1 MVGPLPLR
9 GATCTEE
16 DTHMADRGLT
26 ASIPIWVRVP
36 GIIALVLVGVVVSS
50 MLLGGSSSGGRGMGG
65 MGSSGGHGRG
75 DQMQQQMQQGGS
87 SSGSHGCGAQMQQM
101 DHNGGQTGPA
111 TPSVSEPAKYPA
123 PSGDQTPP
131 NEGGPSGRPD
141 EPTPTPS
148 HGSGDHTRSDGSRG
162 H

>member
-1 MVGPLPLR
+1 
-9 GATCTEE
+9 
-16 DTHMADRGLT
+16 MADRGLT

-50 MLLGGSSSGGRGMGG
+50 MLLGVSSSGGRGMGG
-65 MGSSGGHGRG
+65 MGSSGGHGCG
-75 DQMQQQMQQGGS
+75 DQMQQ
-87 SSGSHGCGAQMQQM
+87 QMQQM

-111 TPSVSEPAKYPA
+111 TPSVSEPAKNPA

>member
-16 DTHMADRGLT
+16 DTHMAGRGLT

-75 DQMQQQMQQGGS
+75 DQMQQ
-87 SSGSHGCGAQMQQM
+87 M

-111 TPSVSEPAKYPA
+111 TPSVSEPAKNPA